1 MYHAA
6 RALLLTKNISP
17 KTHAGV
23 LRMLGLEFVNKNL
36 LESTY
41 SEAFQHALA
50 LRSEANYTPDA
61 NINKEKV
68 EDAIVLV
75 GGGDWER
82 KKGVKRVYKSP
93 EIH

>member
-6 RALLLTKNISP
+6 KALLLTKNISP

-41 SEAFQHALA
+41 SEAFQYAFT
-50 LRSEANYTPDA
+50 SEMRQ
-61 NINKEKV
+61 I
-68 EDAIVLV
+68 
-75 GGGDWER
+75 
-82 KKGVKRVYKSP
+82 
-93 EIH
+93 IHPT